1 MEGADAPHGVNMS
14 LDDIIAENSKSKKL
28 QNKNSNKGQ
37 QYGKSSS
44 YQQGSRG
51 RGRGGRGPGR
61 GGGRGSQ
68 PYGRGSRG
76 QQQIIHEYAQGF
88 PQDYGQPERVVVV
101 QEPDTSYRQ
110 VRKSAKQFEVLPYPC
125 HQSHRDH

>member
-1 MEGADAPHGVNMS
+1 MEGADAPHGLNMS
-14 LDDIIAENSKSKKL
+14 LDDIIAENSKSRKL

-37 QYGKSSS
+37 HYGKSNN

-68 PYGRGSRG
+68 PYGRGGRG
-76 QQQIIHEYAQGF
+76 QQQMVQEQGF
-88 PQDYGQPERVVVV
+88 PQGYGQPERVVVV

-110 VRKSAKQFEVLPYPC
+110 VRQVL
-125 HQSHRDH
+125 